1 MYNKINNLMFE
12 DLKNFLDSYF
22 NQLKIRILV
31 QGNITKDHAVSIGNL
46 VVDNLNAGRVIDAS
60 EIEINCRQIKVG
72 NNCLKIKSFM
82 NNDKNT
88 ATTCYFEIG
97 AVDTCFV
104 MLSESYGASYS

>member
-1 MYNKINNLMFE
+1 MKVKVIQCLKKIHQLAKILDCNEFHFGSNCECSNLDIQTLNVNNLKTKTCTKNEMYNKINNLMFE

-60 EIEINCRQIKVG
+60 
-72 NNCLKIKSFM
+72 
-82 NNDKNT
+82 
-88 ATTCYFEIG
+88 
-97 AVDTCFV
+97 
-104 MLSESYGASYS
+104 